1 MAILTQTNNLSVIPG
16 GVPLVVHVSQ
26 GDRSMLV
33 FNLVANGEPFT
44 PAANAVAT
52 VEGVRMDGV
61 GVGPAEVA
69 LSGSTAAFKL
79 SAAMTAVAGVAPMSI
94 TISDSTGEVNTANF
108 MLAIEVATFPDGPV
122 YETDPG
128 VYQRILNYVQSLGA
142 SLKSMVGTPLLAA
155 TKAAMTDRSKIY
167 VYTGSESGMTAGNWY
182 YYDTATNVWASGGI
196 YNSAAVATDKTLTE
210 SDKAA
215 DAAVVGTRL
224 FDGKDRA
231 LNFAAGLTY
240 FRITAAGYGTSNP
253 MPMSALPINS
263 FTTAVAAL
271 FSGLP
276 EGTAGTG
283 TYWLA
288 RIAIPGTTGESSE
301 YILISATTKRVYKGY
316 TSDSGATVAW
326 TRLDPEVDATLTV
339 SGQGA
344 DAAATGA
351 ALYAAKDRAAHTA
364 AALTFMSMTGYS
376 TTLPLT
382 PAALAPNAYTYA
394 SGGRLSGFGGNLK
407 TGRAYWVACLASLSA
422 ANVRYYIRAM
432 QGGAEVYIGTSSD
445 SGATVAWYPM
455 HYPDAPEYDEAET
468 YEQGDYC
475 THFGVLYRCKSR
487 TTGTWAGSGKW
498 DQVYIADELEA
509 VRQTAASAS
518 AAATDVQGRMASVEG
533 RVASVES
540 GLDTVGDKAD
550 DTADALAALTPRV
563 TAAEGDIDAL
573 EGRATTAE
581 GDITALQTEMDT
593 KANVDGYY
601 EELTAGGAETLVTD
615 VKVTEQVPYV
625 FRHTGGGASVGTRE
639 QDTIVGGSLVVNQL
653 INKNGSFSLS
663 SSPDAASLTI
673 SNDGGTVTVTA
684 AADLTSGSNFIT
696 QNSTAQRLTAGHVYL
711 FMASVTSDRTS
722 AMRFMYNGACVATP
736 KDVSVTQGVKT
747 GIGDI
752 VKLKNDAA
760 TSYPM
765 LYFSRGE
772 LLTAGDT
779 VTIDNLQCIDL
790 TMMFGAP
797 VADALYALKQANA
810 GAGVQMFRR
819 WFPFSHIPYNTGSFR
834 HVEGLTSHD
843 MVGFNQWD
851 EEWELGTISQA
862 TGEDASDNGRIRSK
876 NYIRVIPGA
885 TYYFK
890 GPATFVLRYYDVDKA
905 YVGYASRSAGGT
917 WVCPDGVTYLRFA
930 IGGATSPVTTYNHDI
945 CINLSWSGT
954 RNGEYEAYKKHS
966 YPLDST
972 VVLRGIPKVDASG
985 NVYYDG
991 DRWNADGTI
1000 ERRYGIVDL
1009 GTLNWGYVA
1018 GGQGRMDATFT
1029 AAKPTTLNTD
1039 IPNIKCSVYDTS
1051 YASAVYSGTKGITIN
1066 AANYLWVYDPAYGS
1080 EDVAAFKA
1088 AMSGVYLVYE
1098 LAEPTTE
1105 TATPFAASQVVDDW
1119 GTEEYAG
1126 AEIPVGHVTDYP
1138 ADLVGKLEKLPDSAD
1153 ADGTY
1158 IIQQE
1163 SGKQSLR
1170 AYPFPALPTEDGTY
1184 VLGATVSGGT
1194 ASMTWV
1200 QQ

>member
-1 MAILTQTNNLSVIPG
+1 MAILTQTNNLSIIPG

-33 FNLVANGEPFT
+33 FNLVANGEAFV

-79 SAAMTAVAGVAPMSI
+79 SAAMTAVAGIAPMSI

-108 MLAIEVATFPDGPV
+108 MLAVEVATFPDGPV

-155 TKAAMTDRSKIY
+155 TKAAMTDQSKIY

-182 YYDTATNVWASGGI
+182 YFDTATNAWASGGI

-224 FDGKDRA
+224 FDGKDRT

-240 FRITAAGYGTSNP
+240 FRITAAGYGTNNP

-316 TSDSGATVAW
+316 TADSGATVAW

-344 DAAATGA
+344 DAAATGT

-394 SGGRLSGFGGNLK
+394 SGGLLSGFGGNLK

-445 SGATVAWYPM
+445 GGATVAWYPM

-550 DTADALAALTPRV
+550 DTADALAALAPRV

-573 EGRATTAE
+573 EGRAATAE
-581 GDITALQTEMDT
+581 DDITALQTEMDT

-625 FRHTGGGASVGTRE
+625 FRHAGGGASVGTRE
-639 QDTIVGGSLVVNQL
+639 YDTIVGGSIVSNQL
-653 INKNGSFSLS
+653 VQNGDFSSGISNWDGLSADISASDGVLTIAATGEGAILRQNLSQTIPAGHKVICSFDS
-663 SSPDAASLTI
+663 SSSI
-673 SNDGGTVTVTA
+673 STTATRIRLYNTTDGANAGVVTA
-684 AADLTSGSNFIT
+684 ALEADKWTHIVGIVSTSRDAN
-696 QNSTAQRLTAGHVYL
+696 RVYV
-711 FMASVTSDRTS
+711 SQDRT
-722 AMRFMYNGACVATP
+722 VA
-736 KDVSVTQGVKT
+736 V
-747 GIGDI
+747 
-752 VKLKNDAA
+752 
-760 TSYPM
+760 
-765 LYFSRGE
+765 
-772 LLTAGDT
+772 GDT
-779 VTIDNLQCIDL
+779 LQIKNVQVIDL
-790 TMMFGAP
+790 TQMFGAA
-797 VADALYALKQANA
+797 VADAIYALEQSTA
-810 GAGVQMFRR
+810 GAGVQVFKR
-819 WFPFSHIPYNTGSFR
+819 WFPQNYIPYSTGAFK
-834 HVEGLTSHD
+834 HVTGLTSHN

-851 EEWELGTISQA
+851 EEWEQGNIDST
-862 TGEDASDNGRIRSK
+862 TGENSGGDNRIRSK

-890 GPATFVLRYYDVDKA
+890 RVAAFSLRLYDSEKA
-905 YVGYASRSAGGT
+905 YISGENLTTSNLWT
-917 WVCPDGVTYLRFA
+917 CPDGVSYIRFSY
-930 IGGATSPVTTYNHDI
+930 GSTSSPRTSYDPTTDPI
-945 CINLSWSGT
+945 CINFSWSGT

-991 DRWNADGTI
+991 DRYHADGTI

-1009 GTLNWGYVA
+1009 GTLTWGYTTS
-1018 GGQGRMDATFT
+1018 GQGRMDATLVGV
-1029 AAKPTTLNTD
+1029 KPSANSD
-1039 IPNIKCSVYDTS
+1039 ISNIKCPVYDTS
-1051 YASAVYSGTKGITIN
+1051 SPNAVYSGTKGIAIHSTGKV
-1066 AANYLWVYDPAYGS
+1066 WVYDPAYGS

-1088 AMSGVYLVYE
+1088 AVSGVYLVYE
-1098 LAEPTTE
+1098 LAEPQTE

-1126 AEIPVGHVTDYP
+1126 AEIPVGHITDYP

-1163 SGKQSLR
+1163 SGKQLLR

-1184 VLGATVSGGT
+1184 LLGATVSGGT
-1194 ASMTWV
+1194 ASMAWV
-1200 QQ
+1200 AQQ